1 MKYRYLP
8 TTDSAPLSPRS
19 PLALPTLHLTAIM
32 LLTHAS
38 AGIAAEVAAG
48 AVPGHPATHSYHTSH
63 NHKASRL
70 LEEVIVSVS
79 PIHNQHSDNAR
90 PVSVLNGDQLRRNAA
105 ATLADTLTGQVGV
118 SSASFGPGV
127 GNPVIRGQSANRVKV
142 MQDNLD
148 TLDASNTSADHANTT
163 EPLLAEQ
170 IEILRGPSTLRFGSG
185 AIGGVVN
192 VIDGRI
198 PTRQADG
205 VSGAVETRF
214 SSANQESA
222 NVFRI
227 DGGAGAFAW
236 HADGLYR
243 DGNDVDIAGDS
254 NRFHPEEGG
263 QGYIPNSSS
272 RANAWT
278 LGGSWVGERGFVGVS
293 VNRQQNQYGIPA
305 GAHSHA
311 GHDDEHDDHDDHDHD
326 HHGRDHEDHDHSADT
341 RVRVDMEQT
350 RYDLK
355 GELHQ
360 PLPGFSSLLLRMA
373 YNDYQHTELEN
384 GVAGTRFDS
393 QAWESR
399 IELVHNP
406 VAGWEGAVGVQ
417 YTDRNYGAAGAE
429 AFIPR
434 DTEIQNLGVFWIE
447 EKHWDR
453 HWVELGLRHERQ
465 TVAPDDGRGTLEHS
479 ASSGSL
485 GYHWSPA
492 EDHQFSVLYSL
503 AERAPSMEELLSDG
517 AHIATQTFDLGN
529 PHLDNEVSR
538 NLDLGYEWQP
548 LEPGLIDSFKLNL
561 FYNRIS
567 DFIYQHNTGM
577 EDHDSHLP
585 VFRYQQQ
592 DARFHG
598 SEIEATLR
606 LTDSLNLRLFGDAVR
621 AKFASGGDVPRLPP
635 HRVGA
640 ELQLQQSGW
649 YGSLQ
654 VIEAAAQ
661 NRAGDGEE
669 RTNGYTRVDAQVSV
683 PLVFGADGS
692 LVFVR
697 ATNLLDEDIRQSSSL
712 LREVAPEAGR
722 GISAGVR
729 LVF

>member
-1 MKYRYLP
+1 MKYRSLP
-8 TTDSAPLSPRS
+8 FQPL
-19 PLALPTLHLTAIM
+19 PLAAVILVANALISVDSQADDSTP
-32 LLTHAS
+32 AS
-38 AGIAAEVAAG
+38 
-48 AVPGHPATHSYHTSH
+48 HRFHATHD
-63 NHKASRL
+63 HKSSRQ
-70 LEEVIVSVS
+70 LEEVIVSAS

-90 PVSVLNGDQLRRNAA
+90 PISMLNGDDLRRNAA
-105 ATLADTLTGQVGV
+105 STLAETLTGQVGV

-163 EPLLAEQ
+163 EPLLADQ

-198 PTRQADG
+198 PSRQADG
-205 VSGAVETRF
+205 VTGAVETRF
-214 SSANQESA
+214 SSVNQESA
-222 NVFRI
+222 SVFRV

-236 HADGLYR
+236 HVDGLYR
-243 DGNDVDIAGDS
+243 DSNDVDIPGYS
-254 NRFHPEEGG
+254 NQHHPEEGG
-263 QGYIPNSSS
+263 KGYIPNTDS
-272 RANAWT
+272 RAHAYT
-278 LGGSWVGERGFVGVS
+278 LGGSWVGERGFLGLS

-311 GHDDEHDDHDDHDHD
+311 SEEDDHDDHGDHHDHDHD
-326 HHGRDHEDHDHSADT
+326 HHHHDHDSHDDT
-341 RVRVDMEQT
+341 VNVRVDMDQT

-355 GELHQ
+355 GELHD
-360 PLPGFSSLLLRMA
+360 PLPGFSRLLVRTA

-384 GVAGTRFDS
+384 GVTGTKFDS
-393 QAWESR
+393 NAWESR
-399 IELVHNP
+399 VELVHNP

-417 YTDRNYGAAGAE
+417 YTDREYGAVGAE

-434 DTEIQNLGVFWIE
+434 STGIQNLGVFWIE
-447 EKHWDR
+447 EKHWDTQ
-453 HWVELGLRHERQ
+453 WVELGLRHERQ
-465 TVAPDDGRGTLEHS
+465 TVAPDDGRGTIEHS
-479 ASSGSL
+479 ASSASL

-492 EDHQFSVLYSL
+492 DNHHFSALYSL

-517 AHIATQTFDLGN
+517 AHIATQTYDLGDRD
-529 PHLDNEVSR
+529 LDNEVSR
-538 NLDLGYEWQP
+538 NVDLGYEWQP
-548 LEPGLIDSFKLNL
+548 LESALIDSFKINL
-561 FYNRIS
+561 FYNQIS
-567 DFIYQHNTGM
+567 DFIYQHKTGI
-577 EDHDSHLP
+577 EDHGSHMT

-598 SEIEATLR
+598 TEIEATLR
-606 LTDSLNLRLFGDAVR
+606 LSDSLKLRLFGDAVR
-621 AKFASGGDVPRLPP
+621 AKFEEGGDVPRLPP

-640 ELQLQQSGW
+640 ELQLEQPGW

-654 VIEAAAQ
+654 VIEAATQ
-661 NRAGDGEE
+661 NHTGDGEDS
-669 RTNGYTRVDAQVSV
+669 TDGYTRVDAQVSV
-683 PLVFGADGS
+683 PLAWGADGS

-697 ATNLLDEDIRQSSSL
+697 ATNLLDDDIRHSSSF

-729 LVF
+729 LAF